1 MRADKIRKE
10 ARLPC
15 GLLTV
20 LLPPRNP
27 RRPLGST
34 IGEETFMPKAPIN
47 GVQIHWE
54 RDGGAGEP
62 IVLVHGSWGDHRN
75 WAPVVPAFSQSF
87 RVLTYDRRGH
97 SGSERPEGQGSVWE
111 DVADLAALIEHF
123 EHFPAHIIGNS
134 FGASIVLR
142 LAGERPE
149 LFRSLI
155 VHEPPLFG
163 LLKDDPSAQSVLV
176 AVQERM
182 AAVVELLT
190 AGDFTGGARQFVETV
205 AFGPGA
211 WGSLPQATR
220 DTFVFNAPTWLDEV
234 RDPDALEIDI
244 SRLRKFSAPAL
255 LTVGGQSP
263 PFFPAVV
270 DRIAGALA
278 HVERHT
284 FAEAGHVPHLS
295 HSDEHIHVVTSFVQ
309 GAAVSSAGS

>member
-1 MRADKIRKE
+1 
-10 ARLPC
+10 
-15 GLLTV
+15 
-20 LLPPRNP
+20 
-27 RRPLGST
+27 
-34 IGEETFMPKAPIN
+34 MPTTPIN
-47 GVQIHWE
+47 GVKINWE
-54 RDGGAGEP
+54 LDGGAGEP
-62 IVLVHGSWGDHRN
+62 IVLVHGSWGDHHN
-75 WAPVVPAFSQSF
+75 WAPVVPAFSRSF

-97 SGSERPEGQGSVWE
+97 SGSERSDGQGSVWE
-111 DVADLAALIEHF
+111 DVADLAALVEHL

-163 LLKDDPSAQSVLV
+163 LLKDEPNAQSVLV
-176 AVQERM
+176 AVQQRM
-182 AAVVELLT
+182 GAVVELLT
-190 AGDFTGGARQFVETV
+190 AGDFAGGARQFVETV

-211 WGSLPQATR
+211 WESLPQATR

-244 SRLRKFSAPAL
+244 GRLRQFSAPAL

-263 PFFPAVV
+263 PFFPVV
-270 DRIAGALA
+270 VERIAGALA
-278 HVERHT
+278 QAERHT

-295 HSDEHIHVVTSFVQ
+295 HSEEHIRVVAGFIQ
-309 GAAVSSAGS
+309 GAAVLRVGS

>member
-1 MRADKIRKE
+1 
-10 ARLPC
+10 
-15 GLLTV
+15 
-20 LLPPRNP
+20 
-27 RRPLGST
+27 
-34 IGEETFMPKAPIN
+34 MPTTLIN
-47 GVQIHWE
+47 GIRIYWE
-54 RDGGAGEP
+54 LDGGAGEP
-62 IVLVHGSWGDHRN
+62 MVLVHGSWGDHRN
-75 WAPVVPAFSQSF
+75 WAPVVPALSRSF
-87 RVLTYDRRGH
+87 RVLAYDRRGH
-97 SGSERPEGQGSVWE
+97 SGSERPEGQGSVRE
-111 DVADLAALIEHF
+111 DVADLAALIEHL
-123 EHFPAHIIGNS
+123 EHFPAHIVGNS

-163 LLKDDPSAQSVLV
+163 LLKDEPNALSVLV

-182 AAVVELLT
+182 AAVVGLLT
-190 AGDFTGGARQFVETV
+190 AGDFAGGARQFVETV

-211 WGSLPQATR
+211 WDKLPQATR
-220 DTFVFNAPTWLDEV
+220 DTFVFNVPTWLDEV

-278 HVERHT
+278 QAERHT

-295 HSDEHIHVVTSFVQ
+295 HSEEHIRVVTSFVQ
-309 GAAVSSAGS
+309 GTAVLSSAGS